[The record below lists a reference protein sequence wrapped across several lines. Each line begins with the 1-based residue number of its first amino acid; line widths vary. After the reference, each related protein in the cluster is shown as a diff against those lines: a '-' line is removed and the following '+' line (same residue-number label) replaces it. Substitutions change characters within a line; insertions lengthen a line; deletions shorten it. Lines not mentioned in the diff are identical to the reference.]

1 MKLTAK
7 CLAILVLLLWGSQAK
22 SAARKAAETT
32 DSDSNTRAAQ
42 SSPILTSTDSI
53 QSIILPDT
61 ALIDSNPLDQN
72 SDDQAR
78 LDTHPLDDHDFTD
91 PDAAL
96 GQIDERR
103 AAVPGVDQS
112 MAGIFKDIVGHLKQI
127 NCQHPPANKNAER
140 TFIKTLLENGS
151 GSPDRYSLCDE
162 DIAPVVFM
170 PLGDSKTG
178 KAALFRH
185 FQENIYQPLGYE
197 MPENRFSYADTIAD
211 LINLDPDN
219 SVIHKNMHGL
229 NFGNF
234 SGMIGQAFES
244 VETAATDFDRNKGL
258 ISKQMIDIL
267 KSFHIFWNVLRQKNQ
282 IGQTKSQTV
291 AIIKQLMSKF
301 RATNSAMK
309 ATTLNIL
316 ENVKEAYFRFMRAHK
331 YQKLISKKPL
341 ETISFQLLER
351 FKANVVKIRERQ
363 TDTFSFV
370 SEIAVFLDMLRA
382 FHSINKARG
391 MTPQESEALFE
402 TLIVQPITNTYNVF
416 QDVMVQNNDDS
427 FFRVREFTAT
437 LLLKMKHRNHVI
449 FHFFGWN
456 DYFKARAAAESR
468 LFDNVVKFYEE
479 LVDAV
484 MLIPSTCQEYTDA
497 SLESCFKDRLEADL
511 SEYSKKYMLEAS
523 VAGIGLF
530 RYVQQAFDKVAAEI
544 VGAGDSGDINAF
556 KGIFVTKMSALFKQF
571 RLDYHINDMSEVEEL
586 ENNIG
591 FQIEKVK
598 AAYALSPVNLAL
610 TDAFDKTLYAFFLD
624 VKSSYNGYA
633 PIGKDARVVNSIAQK
648 LVATVSNFK
657 IDHAKQVTPEAARLM
672 EVAVRESKL
681 WARRHSVQYVVNT
694 HPVNVRVESVSPL
707 ADAHLN
713 RMNVNDIALNVPFIG
728 SSVVDNMGVQAAE
741 FSSQIGDQSMTKKKL
756 KRRRVV

>member
-1 MKLTAK
+1 MKLTAN

-22 SAARKAAETT
+22 STARKTASTIV
-32 DSDSNTRAAQ
+32 Q
-42 SSPILTSTDSI
+42 SPDTILPSPSPLLTSADSI
-53 QSIILPDT
+53 QSISLPESPNNQPT
-61 ALIDSNPLDQN
+61 PLDLN
-72 SDDQAR
+72 SEEEAR
-78 LDTHPLDDHDFTD
+78 LGVHLLDDHDFTD
-91 PDAAL
+91 PDATL
-96 GQIDERR
+96 GGIDERR

-127 NCQHPPANKNAER
+127 NCQHTPANKNAER
-140 TFIKTLLENGS
+140 TFIKTLIEQ
-151 GSPDRYSLCDE
+151 SPTAIDPYSLCDE

-170 PLGDSKTG
+170 PLGDSKSG
-178 KAALFRH
+178 KTALFRH

-197 MPENRFSYADTIAD
+197 MPAHRFSYADTISD

-234 SGMIGQAFES
+234 SGMIGHAFES
-244 VETAATDFDRNKGL
+244 VESAATDFDRNKGL

-291 AIIKQLMSKF
+291 AIIKQLMGKF

-331 YQKLISKKPL
+331 YQKLISRKPL
-341 ETISFQLLER
+341 ETIAFQLLER

-382 FHSINKARG
+382 FHTINKERG
-391 MTPQESEALFE
+391 MTPQESESLFE
-402 TLIVQPITNTYNVF
+402 SLIAQPITNTYNVF

-449 FHFFGWN
+449 IHFFGWN
-456 DYFKARAAAESR
+456 DYFKARISAESR

-484 MLIPSTCQEYTDA
+484 MLIPSTCQEYTDV
-497 SLESCFKDRLEADL
+497 SLETCFKDRLDADL

-523 VAGIGLF
+523 VSGISLF
-530 RYVQQAFDKVAAEI
+530 RYVQQALDKVSAEV

-556 KGIFVTKMSALFKQF
+556 KGVFVTKMSSMFKQF

-598 AAYALSPVNLAL
+598 AAYALSPVNMAL
-610 TDAFDKTLYAFFLD
+610 TDAFDKALYAFFLD
-624 VKSSYNGYA
+624 IKSSYNGYA
-633 PIGKDARVVNSIAQK
+633 PVGKDQRIINSIAQK

-657 IDHAKQVTPEAARLM
+657 IDHAKQVTPETGRLM
-672 EVAVRESKL
+672 EVAVRQSKL
-681 WARRHSVQYVVNT
+681 WARRHSIQYVVNT

-707 ADAHLN
+707 ADAVLN
-713 RMNVNDIALNVPFIG
+713 RMNVNDITLNTPFLG
-728 SSVVDNMGVQAAE
+728 SSAIDNMGQQAAE
-741 FSSQIGDQSMTKKKL
+741 YSAQMGNQSMTKKL
-756 KRRRVV
+756 NRRRVV